1 MSGSEMELDAPP
13 IFEIGQKV
21 QLTKTIRND
30 GTFPGRELREILA
43 RKGDVGYVV
52 AIGTFLQ
59 SFYIYSVHFIE
70 LGIVVGC
77 RVSEL
82 ASPVGEKSQI
92 RYQNPENS

>member
-1 MSGSEMELDAPP
+1 MELDAPP
-13 IFEIGQKV
+13 IFAIGQQV

-30 GTFPGRELREILA
+30 GTFAGREAREILA

-77 RVSEL
+77 RSTEL
-82 ASPVGEKSQI
+82 ASPVAEETETPRQ
-92 RYQNPENS
+92 